1 MPLRDIKL
9 DDRSFQEI
17 VNEAKKLIPKYSP
30 EWTDHNLSDPG
41 VTLIEL
47 FAWMTELMLFR
58 LNRVPDK
65 TYVRFMDL
73 LGIELKE
80 AVAATT
86 KLTFRLSA
94 PQAGPVTI
102 ALGTQVSTVRTNEQE
117 AIGFTTDDQ
126 LVIHPPVLEQ
136 FLFSSDDVT
145 YVDYMDRLSIRD
157 EYFDAF
163 QEPPLP
169 GDAIYMGFGQDLS
182 SHLLELNLT
191 CLVEGIGVDPEN
203 PPLSWEAWCGDVRGW
218 VPASVIL
225 DETGGL
231 NESGRVQLDL
241 PADIRERALAQRTAH
256 WLRLRVVQPGSR
268 QPMYSQSPR
277 INSIQAMSVG
287 GSVGATHSAPIQYE
301 LLGNVTGT
309 PGETFELQHTPILPR
324 REDECL
330 EIESEDGWTRWHEVE
345 TFAASGPTDLHYR
358 LDGVT
363 GELLFGP
370 VIRDMHG
377 DEHAYGAQPPRG
389 ASLRMRRYRQG
400 GGLEGNVGA
409 GTLTVIRSS
418 IPFVSSVVNRLPA
431 TGGLDAE
438 SLDAA
443 KLRVPEALASQ
454 ERAVTARD
462 YEFLAKES
470 SRRVARARSIVVR
483 GSASTSSVPP
493 GTVELLIVP
502 TLPDDTPRT
511 LDFLQPPPDLLE
523 EVRSYLDERRL
534 LGTQLA
540 VDGPAYVGVTVEASI
555 IVRAG
560 LNRENVRLEAER
572 RITRYLDPLLGGTD
586 GRGWPFGRH
595 LYLSEVQSV
604 LQAVPGVEYAQDVT
618 IYQVDLQ
625 TNQARAAGQRIT
637 LADDVLLLS
646 IDHRVTATSG
656 E

>member
-1 MPLRDIKL
+1 MPLRDPKL

-65 TYVRFMDL
+65 TYIRFMDL

-102 ALGTQVSTVRTNEQE
+102 ARGTQVSTVRTNEQE

-126 LVIHPPVLEQ
+126 LVVMPPVLEQ

-145 YVDYMDRLSIRD
+145 YVDYMDRLGIRD

-169 GDAIYMGFGQDLS
+169 GDALYLGFGQDLS
-182 SHLLELNLT
+182 AHLLELSIT

-203 PPLSWEAWCGDVRGW
+203 PPLSWEAWCGEVRGW
-218 VPASVIL
+218 VPASVVL
-225 DETGGL
+225 DQTGGL
-231 NESGRVQLDL
+231 NQSGLVQLDL
-241 PADIRERALAQRTAH
+241 PAGIRERALAQRTAY

-277 INSIQAMSVG
+277 INSIEPVSIG
-287 GSVGATHSAPIQYE
+287 GSVDATHSAPIQFE
-301 LLGNVTGT
+301 LLGNITGT

-324 REDECL
+324 HDDEFL
-330 EIESEDGWTRWHEVE
+330 EIETDEGWTRWHEVE
-345 TFAASGPTDLHYR
+345 TFAASGPTDLDYR

-363 GELLFGP
+363 GEILFGP
-370 VIRDMHG
+370 VIRDTNG
-377 DEHAYGAQPPRG
+377 DERAYGAQPPRG

-409 GTLTVIRSS
+409 GTLTIIRSS

-483 GSASTSSVPP
+483 GSAATSSVPA

-523 EVRSYLDERRL
+523 EVRSYLDDRRL

-540 VDGPAYVGVTVEASI
+540 VDGPAYVGVTVEASVT
-555 IVRAG
+555 VRAG

>member
-1 MPLRDIKL
+1 MPLRDPKL

-17 VNEAKKLIPKYSP
+17 VNETKKLIPKYTP

-65 TYVRFMDL
+65 TYIRFMDL

-80 AVAATT
+80 AVPARTM
-86 KLTFRLSA
+86 LTFRLSA
-94 PQAGPVTI
+94 PQTGPVRIARGTEVATI
-102 ALGTQVSTVRTNEQE
+102 RTNEQE
-117 AIGFTTDDQ
+117 AIGFTTDEG
-126 LVIHPPVLEQ
+126 LVITPPTLEQ
-136 FLFSSDDVT
+136 FLFSADDVT
-145 YVDYMDRLSIRD
+145 YVDYMDRLGIRD

-169 GDAIYMGFGQDLS
+169 GDALHLGFGEDLS
-182 SHLLELNLT
+182 SHMLELRLT
-191 CLVEGIGVDPEN
+191 CLVEGIGVDPDN
-203 PPLSWEAWCGDVRGW
+203 PPLSWEAWCGEVRGW
-218 VPASVIL
+218 VAASVVL

-231 NESGRVQLDL
+231 NESGRVHLDL
-241 PADIRERALAQRTAH
+241 PPGLQQRTIARRTAY
-256 WLRLRVVQPGSR
+256 WVRLRVVQPGSR

-277 INSIQAMSVG
+277 INTIDVASIG
-287 GSVGATHSAPIQYE
+287 GSVAATHSDLVQFE
-301 LLGNVTGT
+301 LLGSVSGA
-309 PGETFELQHTPILPR
+309 PGETFELQHTPILARLP
-324 REDECL
+324 DEYL
-330 EIESEDGWTRWHEVE
+330 EIETEDGWTKWSEVA
-345 TFAASGPTDLHYR
+345 TFAASEESDLHYR

-363 GELLFGP
+363 GELSFGP

-377 DEHAYGAQPPRG
+377 DERAYGAQPPRG

-400 GGLEGNVGA
+400 GGLVGNVGA
-409 GTLTVIRSS
+409 GTLSVIKSA
-418 IPFVSSVVNRLPA
+418 IPFVSSVTNRLPA

-462 YEFLAKES
+462 YEYLAKEA
-470 SRRVARARSIVVR
+470 SRRVARARCIAVR
-483 GSASTSSVPP
+483 GSAATSSVPP

-502 TLPDDTPRT
+502 TLPADTPRT

-555 IVRAG
+555 VVRAG
-560 LNRENVRLEAER
+560 LNRENVRLDAEQ
-572 RITRYLDPLLGGTD
+572 RITRYLDPLLGGTE

-646 IDHRVTATSG
+646 IDHRVSATSG
-656 E
+656 T